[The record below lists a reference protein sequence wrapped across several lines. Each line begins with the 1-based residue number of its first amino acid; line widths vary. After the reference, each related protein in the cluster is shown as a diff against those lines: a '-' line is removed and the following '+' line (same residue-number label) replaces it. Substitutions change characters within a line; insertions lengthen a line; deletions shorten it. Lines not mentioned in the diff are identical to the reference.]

1 MHLNLKSFLLN
12 YGEEVPGYDIRVFN
26 DREARAAAGI
36 LFMLGM
42 IVIFVGI
49 GYNHII
55 VAQVYL
61 TFLWFDFVAR
71 IFAPRYSPSL
81 LLGKFVV
88 HNQKPEYVAAVQKR
102 FAWTLGWA
110 ISFPLVY
117 WFVLNWYM
125 DFYKVMLCV
134 VCLALTFMEAAF
146 SICLGC
152 KLYNYITKTSA
163 KYCPGGVCETH
174 RKDPSQTFNPLQ
186 ASIAII
192 TFSALI
198 IGIYLFL
205 ANTESRTYFG
215 EYLNELVLTDEQIK
229 AREDAKYEAQ
239 MAAEFKDDF

>member
-1 MHLNLKSFLLN
+1 MNLPLFLTQ
-12 YGEEVPGYDIRVFN
+12 YGEEVPGYEVRVFN

-49 GYNHII
+49 GYNHVI

-81 LLGKFVV
+81 LLGKYVV
-88 HNQKPEYVAAVQKR
+88 RNQQPEYVAAIQKR
-102 FAWTLGWA
+102 FAWTMGWM

-125 DFYKVMLCV
+125 DFYKVLLCV

-146 SICLGC
+146 SICIGC
-152 KLYNYITKTSA
+152 KIYNYVTKTSP
-163 KYCPGGVCETH
+163 KYCPGGACETH
-174 RKDPSQTFNPLQ
+174 IKDKTQQFNPLQ

-192 TFSALI
+192 TFSALL

-205 ANTESRTYFG
+205 GNTESRTHFG
-215 EYLNELVLTDEQIK
+215 EYMRELVLTDAQIK
-229 AREDAKYEAQ
+229 AQEEAKYAEQ
-239 MAAEFKDDF
+239 MASEFGDDDF

>member
-1 MHLNLKSFLLN
+1 MSIKSFLLD
-12 YGEEVPGYDIRVFN
+12 YGETVPGYDVRVFN

-42 IVIFVGI
+42 TVIYVGI
-49 GYNHII
+49 GYNHVI

-81 LLGKFVV
+81 LLGKYVV
-88 HNQKPEYVAAVQKR
+88 RNQEPEYVAAVQKR
-102 FAWTLGWA
+102 FAWILGWA

-163 KYCPGGVCETH
+163 KYCPGGVCET
-174 RKDPSQTFNPLQ
+174 RQKDPSQEFNPLQ
-186 ASIAII
+186 AIIAIV
-192 TFSALI
+192 TFLALI
-198 IGIYLFL
+198 VGIYLFL
-205 ANTESRTYFG
+205 GYTESRTYFG
-215 EYLNELVLTDEQIK
+215 DYLHELVLTDEQIK
-229 AREDAKYEAQ
+229 AQEDAKY
-239 MAAEFKDDF
+239 AAELEAEFGDDDDF